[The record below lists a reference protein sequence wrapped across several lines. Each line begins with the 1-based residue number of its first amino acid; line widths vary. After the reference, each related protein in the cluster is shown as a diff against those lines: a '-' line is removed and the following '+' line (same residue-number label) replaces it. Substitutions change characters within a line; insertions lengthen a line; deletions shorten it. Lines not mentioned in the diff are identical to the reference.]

1 MKLTELQKES
11 RRKIKEKN
19 RADAAVGRL
28 KKTIMYI
35 DIGDLTYE
43 QWVAYRKN
51 YIGGSDVSAILEDEN
66 GETLNP
72 YQSKLELFHEK
83 VGVISKTGQ
92 ETEATYS
99 GHALEDHIKVKYWRW
114 HDMENPEPEVLM
126 ANARLKKQQRYAR
139 DVKDKMM
146 YDPKFAHLKI
156 NLDGFIQNTRF
167 ESAPRG
173 ILEVKSGLGRVWN
186 EYEAGIPIFYIL
198 QVQTYLL
205 VTGLKYAEIAVLLD
219 GRYFQCIPIVAN
231 KTIQDKILKDTT
243 EFWQLVLEGRQI
255 WEDSMLTHQ
264 EKIQALSII
273 EPPITGTAA
282 LDKYLKERFRSD
294 YKAGQLLIDEN
305 ILDMAES
312 YLDANEALKLKDVD
326 KKMYGNSLKK
336 TFLDNEVDEIV
347 DKDGKIIISNRRPSP
362 EKSPILRVN
371 KKAIENLEL

>member
-19 RADAAVGRL
+19 RADKAVGSL

-35 DIGDLTYE
+35 DIADLSYD
-43 QWVAYRKN
+43 QWVKYRKT
-51 YIGGSDVSAILEDEN
+51 YIGGSDVSAIIEDEN
-66 GETLNP
+66 GQTLNP

-83 VGVISKTGQ
+83 VGVISKTGV

-99 GHALEDHIKVKYWRW
+99 GHALEEHIKRHYWRW
-114 HDMENPEPEVLM
+114 HDMEHPEPEVLM
-126 ANARLKKQQRYAR
+126 ANAKANNQQRYAR
-139 DVKDKMM
+139 DIKDKMM
-146 YDPKFAHLKI
+146 YDPRFAHLKI

-173 ILEVKSGLGRVWN
+173 VLEIKSGLGRVWN

-198 QVQTYLL
+198 QVQTYML
-205 VTGLKYAEIAVLLD
+205 VTGLKYAEIGVLLD

-231 KTIQDKILKDTT
+231 KAIQDKILQDTT

-255 WEDSMLTHQ
+255 WEDTTLSHQ
-264 EKIQALSII
+264 EKIQALSMI
-273 EPPITGTAA
+273 EPPVTGTAA

-294 YKAGQLLIDEN
+294 YKAGQLLIDQDV
-305 ILDMAES
+305 LDMAES
-312 YLDANEALKLKDVD
+312 YLDANEELKEKDVT
-326 KKMYGNSLKK
+326 KKLYSNSLKK
-336 TFLDNEVDEIV
+336 KFLDNEVDEIV
-347 DKDGKIIISNRRPSP
+347 SAEGKVLISNRRPSP

-371 KKAIENLEL
+371 KKAIENLQI